1 MRARGGS
8 RRCSAHRC
16 RVTAWADRGWAF
28 LRGRFP
34 PLPTLPILA
43 HCRGAGR
50 TRAGFGVLV
59 GVQTSARGHFVRAS
73 ARCPPCPL
81 RPTAAPPAMQSSA
94 RRWQWAVRR
103 AGAIGMHLLRVGMGP
118 ATPTGRPPPRP
129 ACGSDNKI
137 SGGENCGLTSC
148 KTGTVPYSS
157 LTRSHFTHTS
167 YSTPLT
173 LLVPHT
179 SDSRALGGCV
189 TAHRCASRLVFCS
202 CIPSCTACSCSPQPC
217 THPHPHRHPTPH
229 PTLPSYLLPL
239 SLLS

>member
-118 ATPTGRPPPRP
+118 AHPRDARRLVQP
-129 ACGSDNKI
+129 VDPITRSRGAKI
-137 SGGENCGLTSC
+137 ADLLSIC
-148 KTGTVPYSS
+148 KRRTVPYSS
-157 LTRSHFTHTS
+157 LTRSHLTTRHIQPLLRFSYHTLQ
-167 YSTPLT
+167 TPGH
-173 LLVPHT
+173 LVGL
-179 SDSRALGGCV
+179 R
-189 TAHRCASRLVFCS
+189 HRCPSRLVFLFLHS
-202 CIPSCTACSCSPQPC
+202 
-217 THPHPHRHPTPH
+217 
-229 PTLPSYLLPL
+229 L
-239 SLLS
+239 S